1 METRAEASEIMSVPR
16 CIVSPQS
23 NRPVMGIVQDT
34 LLGSRG
40 FTRRDTFLEKDL
52 VMNLVM
58 HLDNFSGVLPA
69 PAILKP
75 RPLWTGK
82 QITSLILPDV
92 NLRRFSKVRWP
103 ATFTAFITAIDVFV
117 VEAFST
123 RPGLALSPF

>member
-1 METRAEASEIMSVPR
+1 
-16 CIVSPQS
+16 
-23 NRPVMGIVQDT
+23 MGIVQDT

-92 NLRRFSKVRWP
+92 NLRRYSKVRLGSPHPHPHPPTCPTPSP
-103 ATFTAFITAIDVFV
+103 APPPLPPPHSRERTP
-117 VEAFST
+117 T
-123 RPGLALSPF
+123 RRTTSRPPTPWS